1 MKKIKYIK
9 NEQLT
14 YRDLL
19 EFISNLPEDKL
30 DDPVVILDTYYEQF
44 MCGIRANVNKVYKL
58 PYIEV

>member
-1 MKKIKYIK
+1 MKTVIK
-9 NEQLT
+9 NDQKLT

-30 DDPVVILDTYYEQF
+30 DEPVTILDTYYEQYF
-44 MCGIRANVNKVYKL
+44 WGLRAKVNQRQL